1 MAKLFAT
8 EVAEEAALEAMRIH
22 GGYGY
27 SQEYPIE
34 RLYRDAPVLIL
45 GEGSNEIQQ
54 LLIAR
59 RIFERYGKGPSSSA
73 WRLPV
78 VRVRK
83 AYEQVYDQLRDLII
97 RGELP
102 RGERLPGEI
111 VLAREFGVS
120 RGTVREALRALEAHN
135 LIRTAKGAS
144 GGSFVTLPTVDHV
157 SEFLE
162 ANISLLSEAN
172 DVTLE
177 EFLETRRLLEVFA
190 ARQCALR
197 RDDDDLARLRETIL
211 ENPDE
216 LGTEQR
222 YVYNQQF
229 HTAVLDAAGNTLLR
243 IAAQPI
249 FSVLQTNLSR
259 ETMSP
264 RFPARVN
271 DDHRSIL
278 EAIEAGDGDAAA
290 EEMRKHLAYLSR
302 TYKSMWRQ
310 GVPRD
315 RLRGAQGPTGAQ

>member
-1 MAKLFAT
+1 MA
-8 EVAEEAALEAMRIH
+8 
-22 GGYGY
+22 
-27 SQEYPIE
+27 P
-34 RLYRDAPVLIL
+34 
-45 GEGSNEIQQ
+45 
-54 LLIAR
+54 
-59 RIFERYGKGPSSSA
+59 
-73 WRLPV
+73 PV

-111 VLAREFGVS
+111 VLARQFGVS

-243 IAAQPI
+243 IADLLGPPDQPKPRDDEPA
-249 FSVLQTNLSR
+249 LPGARQR
-259 ETMSP
+259 RSP
-264 RFPARVN
+264 VDPR
-271 DDHRSIL
+271 
-278 EAIEAGDGDAAA
+278 GDRGRRRRCGCRGDAQAPGLP
-290 EEMRKHLAYLSR
+290 EPYL
-302 TYKSMWRQ
+302 
-310 GVPRD
+310 
-315 RLRGAQGPTGAQ
+315 

>member
-1 MAKLFAT
+1 MA
-8 EVAEEAALEAMRIH
+8 
-22 GGYGY
+22 
-27 SQEYPIE
+27 P
-34 RLYRDAPVLIL
+34 
-45 GEGSNEIQQ
+45 
-54 LLIAR
+54 
-59 RIFERYGKGPSSSA
+59 
-73 WRLPV
+73 PV

-111 VLAREFGVS
+111 VLARQFGVS

-315 RLRGAQGPTGAQ
+315 RLRGAQGPTGAQGP

>member
-1 MAKLFAT
+1 MT
-8 EVAEEAALEAMRIH
+8 
-22 GGYGY
+22 
-27 SQEYPIE
+27 P
-34 RLYRDAPVLIL
+34 PVI
-45 GEGSNEIQQ
+45 
-54 LLIAR
+54 
-59 RIFERYGKGPSSSA
+59 
-73 WRLPV
+73 
-78 VRVRK
+78 RVRK

-190 ARQCALR
+190 ARQCAER
-197 RDDDDLARLRETIL
+197 RDEADLERMRNTIL
-211 ENPDE
+211 EHPDE
-216 LGTEQR
+216 IASEQR
-222 YVYNQQF
+222 YAYNQEF

-249 FSVLQTNLSR
+249 FSILQTNLS
-259 ETMSP
+259 P
-264 RFPARVN
+264 RDDEPALSRA
-271 DDHRSIL
+271 RQRRPP
-278 EAIEAGDGDAAA
+278 GDSRGDRGRRRRCRRRGDAQA
-290 EEMRKHLAYLSR
+290 SR
-302 TYKSMWRQ
+302 L
-310 GVPRD
+310 PEPD
-315 RLRGAQGPTGAQ
+315 L

>member
-1 MAKLFAT
+1 MA
-8 EVAEEAALEAMRIH
+8 
-22 GGYGY
+22 
-27 SQEYPIE
+27 P
-34 RLYRDAPVLIL
+34 
-45 GEGSNEIQQ
+45 
-54 LLIAR
+54 
-59 RIFERYGKGPSSSA
+59 
-73 WRLPV
+73 PV

-111 VLAREFGVS
+111 VLARQFGVS